1 MPKSPPVFRPPGW
14 REREPWER
22 PQLYQDKRLRG
33 RAAMRARAEMLVR
46 EPYCRK
52 CLEQGKKVLAEWRK
66 EKAAQEEIRQAQEAL
81 EAEEIAN
88 LMEGLS
94 HAEIVS
100 RLSRPVGAES

>member
-1 MPKSPPVFRPPGW
+1 MVSAGMAASLARLEALGAAFGEKSGIGGDGG
-14 REREPWER
+14 
-22 PQLYQDKRLRG
+22 LALTHL
-33 RAAMRARAEMLVR
+33 AAMLTN
-46 EPYCRK
+46 CRK
-52 CLEQGKKVLAEWRK
+52 VLEKALAEWRK

-100 RLSRPVGAES
+100 RLSRPVEAES